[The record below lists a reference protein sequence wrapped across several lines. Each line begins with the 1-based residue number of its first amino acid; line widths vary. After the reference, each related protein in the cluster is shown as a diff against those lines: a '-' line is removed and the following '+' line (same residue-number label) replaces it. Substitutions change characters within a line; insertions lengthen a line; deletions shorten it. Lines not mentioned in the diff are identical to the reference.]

1 MKSRIRLTVSQ
12 FQVFDDEMGRFAAQL
27 GIRNIQMN
35 TPRLPGKGIWDLD
48 ALREL
53 KARIESYGLK
63 LVMIENVPLTFYD
76 KVILGLPGRD
86 EQLDNYCQTIR
97 NLASLG
103 VEVFG
108 HHFSPT
114 FVWRTDTAAPGRG
127 GAGVTAFEL
136 DRMRLD
142 SNALEELMRR
152 KGHLLDYDVFET
164 ASGLSEEDL
173 FRNYAYFLDA
183 VLPVAEACGL
193 KLALHPDDPP
203 IKHFGGIERMI
214 TSLEDYQRAME
225 LANSPMW
232 GVNLCLGCCSEGGG
246 AQAVRRSIEYLGER
260 KKLFCIHF
268 RDVQGNLDGF
278 QECFLGEGN
287 YNPAE
292 MMALLIRLGYDGFI
306 MEDHV
311 SKLSY
316 DSPYGHRARAHELGY
331 IKGLIDMF
339 ECATED

>member
-268 RDVQGNLDGF
+268 RDVQGNLDRF

>member
-48 ALREL
+48 ALRDL

-63 LVMIENVPLTFYD
+63 LVMIENVPLPFYD

-86 EQLDNYCQTIR
+86 EQLDNYRQTIR

-114 FVWRTDTAAPGRG
+114 FVWRTDTAASGRG
-127 GAGVTAFEL
+127 GAGVTAFEP

-142 SNALEELMRR
+142 ANALEELMRR
-152 KGHLLDYDVFET
+152 KGHLLDYDVFEV
-164 ASGLSEEDL
+164 ASGLSEDEL

-214 TSLEDYQRAME
+214 TGLDDYRRAME

-246 AQAVRRSIEYLGER
+246 AQAVRRAIEYLGER
-260 KKLFCIHF
+260 KKLFCVHF
-268 RDVQGNLDGF
+268 RDVQGDLNGF
-278 QECFLGEGN
+278 RECFLGEGN
-287 YNPAE
+287 YDPAE

-311 SKLSY
+311 SRLSY

-331 IKGLIDMF
+331 MKGLIDMF
-339 ECATED
+339 EYGTGD

>member
-48 ALREL
+48 ALRDL